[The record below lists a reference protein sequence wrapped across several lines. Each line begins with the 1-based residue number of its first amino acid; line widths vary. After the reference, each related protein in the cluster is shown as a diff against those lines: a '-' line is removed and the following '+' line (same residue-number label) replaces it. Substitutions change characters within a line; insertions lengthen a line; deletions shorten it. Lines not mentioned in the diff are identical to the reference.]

1 MRRKSSG
8 RWEGSAVLPPD
19 RGGKSPL
26 ELLWEKLAASR
37 IHLAVHSA
45 HNLWITALFFAFVG
59 HIYLQHRLLPWNF
72 RKSLDKH
79 KLERYNIGALE
90 KVSSSYR
97 GVEQFGSSSGS

>member
-1 MRRKSSG
+1 MGEVGRK
-8 RWEGSAVLPPD
+8 PKTP
-19 RGGKSPL
+19 RGIRSQPVDY
-26 ELLWEKLAASR
+26 R
-37 IHLAVHSA
+37 IV
-45 HNLWITALFFAFVG
+45 FFAFVG

-72 RKSLDKH
+72 TKGLDKH

>member
-8 RWEGSAVLPPD
+8 RWEGSVVLPPD
-19 RGGKSPL
+19 RGSKSPL
-26 ELLWEKLAASR
+26 ELLREKLAASR
-37 IHLAVHSA
+37 KHLGAFA
-45 HNLWITALFFAFVG
+45 HNRWITALLFAFVG

-79 KLERYNIGALE
+79 KLERYNIRALE